1 MYVKNRRFRYKKIF
15 VFSIIPFANSSR
27 QCSKKE
33 NAVSF
38 ESRFLYFLFFLLYN
52 AIITREEKTMKK
64 INEHEIIERYVNSR
78 SGMYDWKMP
87 SKTSEP
93 SHRPSRFAFAGILKL
108 CGIEK

>member
-1 MYVKNRRFRYKKIF
+1 
-15 VFSIIPFANSSR
+15 
-27 QCSKKE
+27 
-33 NAVSF
+33 
-38 ESRFLYFLFFLLYN
+38 
-52 AIITREEKTMKK
+52 MKK

-93 SHRPSRFAFAGILKL
+93 SHRPSRYAFAGILKH